1 MGTGNLDWCIL
12 CSRDVSSQWTLNL
25 CSMEESMLIM
35 NPDIYIKDIKYF
47 METEAGDGQGI
58 ADAPVASLGKERC
71 W

>member
-1 MGTGNLDWCIL
+1 MGTGNPDWCIL

-25 CSMEESMLIM
+25 CSMEESMLIV
-35 NPDIYIKDIKYF
+35 NPDVQYF